1 MPPTHSLA
9 YLFWG
14 TVAPVWWP
22 ALCGVF
28 CFFLCNTDRRVS
40 CCWQKGSHV
49 SIPFQ
54 HSCYLPTTM
63 QIPAAS
69 WRQVQ
74 CWGQVCRDQGR
85 MESQELCNNPF
96 VLQFRMVLFLACVRF
111 SLKKQSDINKVCLQ
125 QRNAFARLLSGLVWF
140 CSWAFSTDTYR
151 KWGCGLIREEC

>member
-9 YLFWG
+9 YCFGELWHQCDGQLCVVCFAFFFVILTGEW
-14 TVAPVWWP
+14 VA
-22 ALCGVF
+22 A
-28 CFFLCNTDRRVS
+28 DRRDLMFPYPS
-40 CCWQKGSHV
+40 
-49 SIPFQ
+49 SIPVI
-54 HSCYLPTTM
+54 CTR